1 MAPAAQAKGPT
12 TMGRKRKG
20 KAIDGWLV
28 VDKPSGPTS
37 AQVVNTVR
45 RITGAAKLGHAGTL
59 DPLATGVLPVALGE
73 ATKTIAYAME
83 GTKGYR
89 FTLRWGRATDTDDA
103 EGEVV
108 EESDRRP
115 TREEVDAALPR
126 FVGEIEQVPP
136 RFSAIK
142 VEGKRAYDL
151 AREGEEV
158 ELAARRVRIDRLELV
173 SMDDADHATFEVTC
187 GKGAYMRALAR
198 DLGAALNVPAHIAAL
213 RRTAVGPFDE
223 SRAISLD
230 SLKAL
235 GHSAAALEHVLPVK
249 AALDDIPALALTE
262 TEAVRLR
269 HGQSVSMLARANL
282 ERVRELS
289 QGAIVCATLKD
300 KPVALARFE
309 AGDLHPV
316 RVLNLQHERG

>member
-1 MAPAAQAKGPT
+1 MA
-12 TMGRKRKG
+12 RKRKG
-20 KAIDGWLV
+20 KPIDGWLV
-28 VDKPSGPTS
+28 IDKPGGPTS
-37 AQVVNTVR
+37 AQVVNAVR

-59 DPLATGVLPVALGE
+59 DPLATGILPVALGE
-73 ATKTIAYAME
+73 ATKTIAYVME
-83 GTKGYR
+83 GAKRYR
-89 FTLRWGRATDTDDA
+89 FTLRWGRATTTDDT
-103 EGEVV
+103 EGEVL

-115 TREEVDAALPR
+115 SREEIEAALPR
-126 FVGEIEQVPP
+126 FIGEIEQVPP

-158 ELAARRVRIDRLELV
+158 ELAARHVRIDSLSLAA
-173 SMDDADHATFEVTC
+173 MDDADHATFHVAC

-198 DLGAALNVPAHIAAL
+198 DLGAALGVPAHISAL

-223 SRAISLD
+223 DDAISLD

-235 GHSAAALEHVLPVK
+235 GHSAAALEHVLPVG

-262 TEAVRLR
+262 TEAIRLR

-289 QGAIVCATLKD
+289 QGAIVCAKLKD
-300 KPVALARFE
+300 QPVALAKFE
-309 AGDLHPV
+309 AGDLRPV